1 MNVSDQIKSTGKTVL
16 ILGANSDVAKETIKL
31 YHARGYFVIA
41 ASRSIET
48 LKDFLEQQGLTNEEA
63 VVQYFDAAAFDE
75 HKTFYNNLPVKPNV
89 VVYAAGY
96 LKNNQ
101 QALTNWEGSYQ
112 MMTVNYCG
120 AVSILN
126 IIASDVENKGLERI
140 IGLSSLSG
148 VRGRKSNF
156 IYGSTKAAFT
166 QYLAGLRQ
174 HLFSRNIVVNVII
187 AGYIR
192 TKMNA
197 GLNLKESLMLEAAF
211 VARAVV
217 TPVNRFIIVPGLKWK
232 MIYRILTLLPE
243 KLVAKLP

>member
-1 MNVSDQIKSTGKTVL
+1 MSDQINSAGKTVL
-16 ILGANSDVAKETIKL
+16 ILGANSDVAKEAISL
-31 YHARGYFVIA
+31 YHAQGYFVIA
-41 ASRSIET
+41 ASRNVEA
-48 LKDFLEQQGLTNEEA
+48 LQHFLQQHNLTQED
-63 VVQYFDAAAFDE
+63 VLVQYFDAAAFDQ
-75 HKTFYNNLPVKPNV
+75 HKIFYTSLPVKPNV

-96 LKNNQ
+96 LKDNQ
-101 QALTNWEGSYQ
+101 HALINWEGSYQ

-126 IIASDVENKGLERI
+126 IIISDTENKGLQRI

-174 HLFSRNIVVNVII
+174 HLFSRNIIVNVIV

-197 GLNLKESLMLEAAF
+197 GLNLEESLMLEAAF

-217 TPVNRFIIVPGLKWK
+217 KPVNRFIIVPGLKWK